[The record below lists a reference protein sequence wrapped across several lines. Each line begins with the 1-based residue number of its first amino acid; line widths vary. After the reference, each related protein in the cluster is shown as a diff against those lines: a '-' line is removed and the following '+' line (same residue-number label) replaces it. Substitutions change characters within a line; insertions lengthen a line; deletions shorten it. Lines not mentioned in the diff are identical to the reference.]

1 MNFNE
6 RFEYRHGL
14 STEALLND
22 ISTKLDLDADNSLFF
37 KALGMVMLAHSGD
50 DRRQHDSCLN
60 HILRV
65 TLHVADVSKNDTQSM
80 TLALLHDV
88 VEDYPEYITGE
99 VADLWKYVEQ
109 EYGKAITDSLDALTN
124 PPEVKAEE
132 RENHHTPV
140 KYHQH
145 IAHTLNNPGAALV
158 KTVDFCDN
166 LMTTI
171 TSDNQDFKDELK
183 RRYFPVMELFV
194 QSAAIS
200 EFLEQDAVE
209 EYFAFIKTRF

>member
-1 MNFNE
+1 
-6 RFEYRHGL
+6 
-14 STEALLND
+14 
-22 ISTKLDLDADNSLFF
+22 
-37 KALGMVMLAHSGD
+37 MLAHSGD

-65 TLHVADVSKNDTQSM
+65 TLHVADFSKNDTELM

-88 VEDYPEYITGE
+88 VEDYPEYITGT

-109 EYGKAITDSLDALTN
+109 EYGKVITDGLDALTN
-124 PPEVKAEE
+124 PPEVEEEE

-145 IAHTLNNPGAALV
+145 ITHTLKNPGAALV

-183 RRYFPVMELFV
+183 RRYFPVMELFTK
-194 QSAAIS
+194 SAETS
-200 EFLEQDAVE
+200 EFLEQPAVE
-209 EYFAFIKTRF
+209 GYFEFVRTRF